1 MTDFDHFEDARTDRD
16 RFEREQL
23 ARDRDAD
30 RVETA
35 DVTAAF
41 ARELVDD
48 LIAADVVTARSDP
61 RVFVHNLSGVAF
73 RSRRQL
79 AAFHRGWATARTG
92 GGVDE

>member
-1 MTDFDHFEDARTDRD
+1 MTGPDRLEDMSTDAD

-30 RVETA
+30 RAETA

-48 LIAADVVTARSDP
+48 LIDADIVTACPDP
-61 RVFVHNLSGVAF
+61 QVFVHDPTGVAF